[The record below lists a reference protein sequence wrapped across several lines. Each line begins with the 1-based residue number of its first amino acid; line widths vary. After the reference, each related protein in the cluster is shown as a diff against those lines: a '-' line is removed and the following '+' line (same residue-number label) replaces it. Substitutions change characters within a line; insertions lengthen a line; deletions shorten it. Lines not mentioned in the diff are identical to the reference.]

1 LDTGG
6 GKRYKHLFLKQNE
19 SSGRTAFAKFSQKE
33 KEKEKK
39 KVVGGNYIKE
49 KSTEKMKE

>member
-1 LDTGG
+1 MRVVVGQPLPSFHKK
-6 GKRYKHLFLKQNE
+6 KRKK
-19 SSGRTAFAKFSQKE
+19 
-33 KEKEKK
+33 KK